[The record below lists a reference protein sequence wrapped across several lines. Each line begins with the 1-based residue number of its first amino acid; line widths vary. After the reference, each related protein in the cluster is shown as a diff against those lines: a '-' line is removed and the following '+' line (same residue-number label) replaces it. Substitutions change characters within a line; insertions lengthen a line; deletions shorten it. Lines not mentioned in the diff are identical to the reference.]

1 MQISDLVRQYNSA
14 VSNGEPMTG
23 KMGVEKLVSALSE
36 LSQGNIFEG
45 TINSVKG
52 NVVSLGLSN
61 GQQITARLDGKVS
74 LTEGQSMFFQVKSN
88 DGNYVQIR
96 PFMLDGAGANL
107 TLLDAL
113 KSANLP
119 TDTANLSM
127 VNQMMQQQ
135 MPIDKASLNQMYHL
149 MQANPQV
156 NASTIVQMVKL
167 GIEITPGNAAQFEN
181 YMSDRQAITAAM
193 DDFINELPEI
203 MSDDDL
209 SMYRLAS
216 QGRQIINIVTD
227 GLKENTATA
236 PGNVLGEAS
245 NEISGMAVNEATN
258 EIANG
263 STEVASNEISGVAVN
278 EPADETAEAASN
290 GTVNENTGE
299 VLNEAA
305 GGDANEPINGMRDII
320 QTEETAEN
328 VLVPQKPTENIAENS
343 LGSVMTDEQLKE
355 LNEQIKS
362 LLPDKAGN
370 EISLYSKDD
379 SIVGTLNDI
388 KELLK
393 NTAADKQTLL
403 KLFSGSGFK
412 AMIKN
417 ALTRQWMITP
427 EQLKESDKQLTDKI
441 GRLYEKVSEQ
451 LDKMQEIIKS
461 SGVVKENVSALAENI
476 RGNIEFMNQVN
487 NVYTYV
493 QIPMK
498 MNGHSASGQLY
509 VYTNKKNITDPDK
522 ELSAFLH
529 LDMDNLGATDVS
541 IKMLKKEVS
550 TNFYM
555 DNDES
560 YILIERFLPKLE
572 EKLRNKGYS
581 CKLSVVNEKHHVNF
595 VDDFLKKDLPPA
607 GQLHRYSFDMRA

>member
-149 MQANPQV
+149 LQANPQV

-203 MSDDDL
+203 MSDGDL
-209 SMYRLAS
+209 SMYRLAL

-227 GLKENTATA
+227 GLKENTDTA
-236 PGNVLGEAS
+236 SDKIFGVAS
-245 NEISGMAVNEATN
+245 SEISGMAVNEA
-258 EIANG
+258 ANG
-263 STEVASNEISGVAVN
+263 NIGVASN

-355 LNEQIKS
+355 LNVQIKS

-498 MNGHSASGQLY
+498 MNGHNASGQLY

>member
-149 MQANPQV
+149 LQANPQV

-203 MSDDDL
+203 MSDGDL

-227 GLKENTATA
+227 GLKENIDTA

-258 EIANG
+258 GNI
-263 STEVASNEISGVAVN
+263 EVASNEISGVAVN

-290 GTVNENTGE
+290 GTVNENTGV

-305 GGDANEPINGMRDII
+305 GGDANEPINGMRDIV

-355 LNEQIKS
+355 LNEQLKS

-370 EISLYSKDD
+370 EISLYAKDD

-388 KELLK
+388 KDLLK

-498 MNGHSASGQLY
+498 MNGHNASGQLY

-541 IKMLKKEVS
+541 IKMFKKEVS

>member
-149 MQANPQV
+149 LQANPQV

-203 MSDDDL
+203 MSDGDL

-227 GLKENTATA
+227 GLKENIDTA
-236 PGNVLGEAS
+236 PDKIFGVAS
-245 NEISGMAVNEATN
+245 NEISGMAVNEA
-258 EIANG
+258 ANG
-263 STEVASNEISGVAVN
+263 NIGVASNEISGVAVN
-278 EPADETAEAASN
+278 EPADENAEAASN
-290 GTVNENTGE
+290 GTINENTGV

-355 LNEQIKS
+355 LNEQLKS

-498 MNGHSASGQLY
+498 MNGHNASGQLY

>member
-149 MQANPQV
+149 LQANPQV

-193 DDFINELPEI
+193 DEFINVLPEI
-203 MSDDDL
+203 MSDGDL

-245 NEISGMAVNEATN
+245 NEISGMAVNEAAN

-263 STEVASNEISGVAVN
+263 STEVASNEISGVAVK
-278 EPADETAEAASN
+278 EPADENAEVASNEAA
-290 GTVNENTGE
+290 NENTGA
-299 VLNEAA
+299 VLNEVA
-305 GGDANEPINGMRDII
+305 GADANETINGMRDII

-328 VLVPQKPTENIAENS
+328 VLVSQKPTENIAENS

-393 NTAADKQTLL
+393 NTTADKQSLL

-461 SGVVKENVSALAENI
+461 SGAVKENVSALAENI

-498 MNGHSASGQLY
+498 MNGHNASGQLY

>member
-149 MQANPQV
+149 LQANPQV

-203 MSDDDL
+203 MSDGDL

-245 NEISGMAVNEATN
+245 NEILGMAVNEAAN

-263 STEVASNEISGVAVN
+263 STEVASNEISGVAVK
-278 EPADETAEAASN
+278 EPAGENAEVASNEAA
-290 GTVNENTGE
+290 NENTGA

-305 GGDANEPINGMRDII
+305 GADANEPINGMRDII

-328 VLVPQKPTENIAENS
+328 S

-355 LNEQIKS
+355 LNEQLKS

-393 NTAADKQTLL
+393 NTTADKQSLL

-461 SGVVKENVSALAENI
+461 SGAVKENVSALAENI

-498 MNGHSASGQLY
+498 MNGHNASGQLY

>member
-149 MQANPQV
+149 LQANPQV

-203 MSDDDL
+203 MSDGDL

-227 GLKENTATA
+227 GLKENIDTA

-258 EIANG
+258 GNI
-263 STEVASNEISGVAVN
+263 EVASNEISGVAVN
-278 EPADETAEAASN
+278 EPADENAEAASN
-290 GTVNENTGE
+290 GTINENTGV

-355 LNEQIKS
+355 LNEQLKS

-370 EISLYSKDD
+370 EISLYAKDD

-498 MNGHSASGQLY
+498 MNGHNASGQLY

>member
-149 MQANPQV
+149 LQANPQV

-227 GLKENTATA
+227 GLKENTDMA

-245 NEISGMAVNEATN
+245 NEISGMAVNEAAN

-263 STEVASNEISGVAVN
+263 STEVASNEISGVAVK
-278 EPADETAEAASN
+278 EPADENAEVASNEAA
-290 GTVNENTGE
+290 NENTGA

-305 GGDANEPINGMRDII
+305 GADANEPINGMRDII
-320 QTEETAEN
+320 QMEET
-328 VLVPQKPTENIAENS
+328 AENS
-343 LGSVMTDEQLKE
+343 LGSVMTDEQLKK
-355 LNEQIKS
+355 LNEQLKS

-393 NTAADKQTLL
+393 NTTADKQSLL

-498 MNGHSASGQLY
+498 MNGHNASGQLY

>member
-149 MQANPQV
+149 LQANPQV

-203 MSDDDL
+203 MSDGDL

-227 GLKENTATA
+227 GLKENIDTA

-245 NEISGMAVNEATN
+245 NEISGMAVNEA
-258 EIANG
+258 ANG
-263 STEVASNEISGVAVN
+263 NIGVASNEISGVAVN

-355 LNEQIKS
+355 LNEQLKS

-498 MNGHSASGQLY
+498 MNGHNASGQLY

>member
-149 MQANPQV
+149 LQANPQV

-203 MSDDDL
+203 MSDGDL

-227 GLKENTATA
+227 GLKENIDTA

-258 EIANG
+258 GNI
-263 STEVASNEISGVAVN
+263 EVASNEISGVAVN

-290 GTVNENTGE
+290 GTVNENTGV

-305 GGDANEPINGMRDII
+305 GGDANEPINGMRDIV

-355 LNEQIKS
+355 LNEQLKS

-370 EISLYSKDD
+370 EISLYAKDD

-493 QIPMK
+493 QI
-498 MNGHSASGQLY
+498 GRA
-509 VYTNKKNITDPDK
+509 
-522 ELSAFLH
+522 
-529 LDMDNLGATDVS
+529 
-541 IKMLKKEVS
+541 
-550 TNFYM
+550 
-555 DNDES
+555 
-560 YILIERFLPKLE
+560 
-572 EKLRNKGYS
+572 
-581 CKLSVVNEKHHVNF
+581 HV
-595 VDDFLKKDLPPA
+595 
-607 GQLHRYSFDMRA
+607 

>member
-149 MQANPQV
+149 LQANPQV

-203 MSDDDL
+203 MSDGDL

-227 GLKENTATA
+227 GLKENIDTA

-258 EIANG
+258 GNI
-263 STEVASNEISGVAVN
+263 EVASNEISGVAVN

-290 GTVNENTGE
+290 GTVNENTGV

-305 GGDANEPINGMRDII
+305 GGDANEPINGMRDIV

-355 LNEQIKS
+355 LNEQLKS

-370 EISLYSKDD
+370 EISLYAKDD

-498 MNGHSASGQLY
+498 MNGHNASGQLY

-581 CKLSVVNEKHHVNF
+581 CKLSEI
-595 VDDFLKKDLPPA
+595 
-607 GQLHRYSFDMRA
+607 GRASCRERV

>member
-96 PFMLDGAGANL
+96 PFMVDGAGANL

-149 MQANPQV
+149 LQANPQV

-193 DDFINELPEI
+193 DEFINELPEI
-203 MSDDDL
+203 MSDGDL

-227 GLKENTATA
+227 GLKENTDAA
-236 PGNVLGEAS
+236 PDKIFGVAS
-245 NEISGMAVNEATN
+245 NEISGTAVNATAN
-258 EIANG
+258 EIANESANG
-263 STEVASNEISGVAVN
+263 NTEVASNEISGVAVN
-278 EPADETAEAASN
+278 GSAD
-290 GTVNENTGE
+290 
-299 VLNEAA
+299 
-305 GGDANEPINGMRDII
+305 
-320 QTEETAEN
+320 ETAEN
-328 VLVPQKPTENIAENS
+328 VLLPQKPTENIAENS
-343 LGSVMTDEQLKE
+343 LGSVMTDEQLTE
-355 LNEQIKS
+355 LNEQLKS

-393 NTAADKQTLL
+393 NTTADKQTLL

-461 SGVVKENVSALAENI
+461 SGAVKENVSALAENI

-498 MNGHSASGQLY
+498 MNGHNASGQLY

-529 LDMDNLGATDVS
+529 LDMDNLGSTDVS

>member
-149 MQANPQV
+149 LQANPQV

-167 GIEITPGNAAQFEN
+167 GIGITPGNAAQFEN

-203 MSDDDL
+203 MSDGDL
-209 SMYRLAS
+209 SMYRLAL

-227 GLKENTATA
+227 GLKENTDTA
-236 PGNVLGEAS
+236 SDKIFGVAS
-245 NEISGMAVNEATN
+245 SEISGMAVNEA
-258 EIANG
+258 ANG
-263 STEVASNEISGVAVN
+263 NIGVASN

-305 GGDANEPINGMRDII
+305 GGDANEPINGIRDII

-498 MNGHSASGQLY
+498 MNGHNASGQLY

>member
-149 MQANPQV
+149 LQANPQV

-203 MSDDDL
+203 MSDGDL

-227 GLKENTATA
+227 GLKENIDTA

-245 NEISGMAVNEATN
+245 NEILGMAVNEATN
-258 EIANG
+258 GNI
-263 STEVASNEISGVAVN
+263 EVASNEISGVAVN

-290 GTVNENTGE
+290 GTVNENTGV

-305 GGDANEPINGMRDII
+305 GGDANEPINGMRDIV

-355 LNEQIKS
+355 LNEQLKS

-370 EISLYSKDD
+370 EISLYAKDD

-498 MNGHSASGQLY
+498 MNGHNASGQLY

>member
-149 MQANPQV
+149 LQANPQV

-203 MSDDDL
+203 MSDGDL

-227 GLKENTATA
+227 GLKENIDTA

-258 EIANG
+258 GNI
-263 STEVASNEISGVAVN
+263 EVASNEISGVAVN

-290 GTVNENTGE
+290 GTVNENTGV

-305 GGDANEPINGMRDII
+305 GADANEPINGMRDIV

-355 LNEQIKS
+355 LNEQLKS

-370 EISLYSKDD
+370 EISLYAKDD

-498 MNGHSASGQLY
+498 MNGHNASGQLY

-541 IKMLKKEVS
+541 IKMFKKEVS

>member
-149 MQANPQV
+149 LQANPQV

-193 DDFINELPEI
+193 DEFINELPEI
-203 MSDDDL
+203 MSDGDL

-227 GLKENTATA
+227 GLKENTVTA

-245 NEISGMAVNEATN
+245 NEISGMAVNEAAN

-263 STEVASNEISGVAVN
+263 STEVASNEISGVAVK
-278 EPADETAEAASN
+278 EPADENAEVASNEAA
-290 GTVNENTGE
+290 NENTGAI
-299 VLNEAA
+299 LNEAA
-305 GGDANEPINGMRDII
+305 GADANEPINGMRDII
-320 QTEETAEN
+320 QMEET
-328 VLVPQKPTENIAENS
+328 AENS
-343 LGSVMTDEQLKE
+343 LGSVMTDEQLTE
-355 LNEQIKS
+355 LNEQLKS

-393 NTAADKQTLL
+393 NTTADKQSLL
-403 KLFSGSGFK
+403 KLFLGSGFK

-461 SGVVKENVSALAENI
+461 SGAVKENVSALAENI

-498 MNGHSASGQLY
+498 MNGHNASGQLY

-541 IKMLKKEVS
+541 IKMFKKEVS

>member
-149 MQANPQV
+149 LQANPQV

-203 MSDDDL
+203 MSDGDL

-227 GLKENTATA
+227 GLKENIDTA

-258 EIANG
+258 GNI
-263 STEVASNEISGVAVN
+263 EVASNEISGVAVN

-290 GTVNENTGE
+290 GTVNENTGV

-355 LNEQIKS
+355 LNEQIKY

-498 MNGHSASGQLY
+498 MNGHNASGQLY

>member
-149 MQANPQV
+149 LQANPQV

-203 MSDDDL
+203 MSDGDL

-227 GLKENTATA
+227 GLKENIDTA

-258 EIANG
+258 GNI
-263 STEVASNEISGVAVN
+263 EVASNEISGVAVN

-290 GTVNENTGE
+290 GTVNENTGV

-305 GGDANEPINGMRDII
+305 GGDANEPINGMRDIV

-343 LGSVMTDEQLKE
+343 LGSVMTDEQLKK
-355 LNEQIKS
+355 LNEQLKS

-370 EISLYSKDD
+370 EISLYAKDD

-498 MNGHSASGQLY
+498 MNGHNASGQLY

>member
-149 MQANPQV
+149 LQANPQV

-203 MSDDDL
+203 MSDGDL
-209 SMYRLAS
+209 SMYRLAL

-227 GLKENTATA
+227 GLKENTDTA
-236 PGNVLGEAS
+236 SDKIFGVAS
-245 NEISGMAVNEATN
+245 SEISGMAVNEA
-258 EIANG
+258 ANG
-263 STEVASNEISGVAVN
+263 NIGVASN

-305 GGDANEPINGMRDII
+305 GGDANEPINGIRDII

-328 VLVPQKPTENIAENS
+328 VLVPQKSTENIAENS

-393 NTAADKQTLL
+393 NTAADKQMLL

-498 MNGHSASGQLY
+498 MNGHNASGQLY

-555 DNDES
+555 DNYES

>member
-149 MQANPQV
+149 LQANPQV

-203 MSDDDL
+203 MSDGDL

-227 GLKENTATA
+227 GLKENIDTA

-258 EIANG
+258 GNI
-263 STEVASNEISGVAVN
+263 EVASNEISGVAVN
-278 EPADETAEAASN
+278 EPADETAEATSN
-290 GTVNENTGE
+290 GTVNENTGV

-305 GGDANEPINGMRDII
+305 GGDANEPINGMRDIV

-355 LNEQIKS
+355 LNEQLKS

-370 EISLYSKDD
+370 EISLYAKDD

-403 KLFSGSGFK
+403 KFFSGSGFK

-498 MNGHSASGQLY
+498 MNGHNASGQLY

>member
-149 MQANPQV
+149 LQANPQV

-203 MSDDDL
+203 MSDGDL

-227 GLKENTATA
+227 GLKENIDTA

-258 EIANG
+258 GNI
-263 STEVASNEISGVAVN
+263 EVASNEISGVAVN

-290 GTVNENTGE
+290 GTVNENTGV

-305 GGDANEPINGMRDII
+305 GGDANEPINGMRDIV

-355 LNEQIKS
+355 LNEQLKS

-370 EISLYSKDD
+370 EISLYAKDD

-498 MNGHSASGQLY
+498 MNGHNASGQLY

-581 CKLSVVNEKHHVNF
+581 CKLSVVNKKHHVNF

>member
-96 PFMLDGAGANL
+96 PFMMDGAGANL

-149 MQANPQV
+149 LQANPQV

-193 DDFINELPEI
+193 DDFINEIPEI
-203 MSDDDL
+203 MSDGDL
-209 SMYRLAS
+209 SMYRLAL

-227 GLKENTATA
+227 GLKENTDTA
-236 PGNVLGEAS
+236 SDKIFGVAS
-245 NEISGMAVNEATN
+245 SEISGMAVNEA
-258 EIANG
+258 ANG
-263 STEVASNEISGVAVN
+263 NIGVASN

-498 MNGHSASGQLY
+498 MNGHNASGQLY

>member
-149 MQANPQV
+149 LQANPQV

-167 GIEITPGNAAQFEN
+167 GIDITPGNAAQFEN

-203 MSDDDL
+203 MSDGDL

-216 QGRQIINIVTD
+216 QGMQIINIVTD
-227 GLKENTATA
+227 GLKENIDTA
-236 PGNVLGEAS
+236 PDKIFGVAS
-245 NEISGMAVNEATN
+245 NEISGMAVNEA
-258 EIANG
+258 ANG
-263 STEVASNEISGVAVN
+263 NIGVASNEISGVAVN
-278 EPADETAEAASN
+278 EPADENAEAASN
-290 GTVNENTGE
+290 GTINENTGV
-299 VLNEAA
+299 VLNEVA

-355 LNEQIKS
+355 LNEQLKS
-362 LLPDKAGN
+362 LLPYKAGN

-417 ALTRQWMITP
+417 ALIRQWMITP

-498 MNGHSASGQLY
+498 MNGHNASGQLY

>member
-23 KMGVEKLVSALSE
+23 KMGVEKLVSTLSE

-149 MQANPQV
+149 LQANPQV

-203 MSDDDL
+203 MSDGDL

-227 GLKENTATA
+227 GLKENIDTA

-258 EIANG
+258 GNI
-263 STEVASNEISGVAVN
+263 EVASNEISGVAVN

-290 GTVNENTGE
+290 GTVNENTGV

-305 GGDANEPINGMRDII
+305 GGDANEPINGMRDIV

-355 LNEQIKS
+355 LNEQLKS

-370 EISLYSKDD
+370 EISLYAKDD

-498 MNGHSASGQLY
+498 MNGHNASGQLY

-541 IKMLKKEVS
+541 IKMFKKEVS

>member
-96 PFMLDGAGANL
+96 PFMLDGAWANL

-149 MQANPQV
+149 LQANPQV

-203 MSDDDL
+203 MSDGDL

-227 GLKENTATA
+227 GLKENIDTA

-258 EIANG
+258 GNI
-263 STEVASNEISGVAVN
+263 EVASNEISGVAVN

-290 GTVNENTGE
+290 GTVNENTGV

-305 GGDANEPINGMRDII
+305 GGDANEPINGMRDIV

-355 LNEQIKS
+355 LNEQLKS

-370 EISLYSKDD
+370 EISLYAKDD

-498 MNGHSASGQLY
+498 MNGHNASGQLY

-541 IKMLKKEVS
+541 IKMFKKEVS

>member
-149 MQANPQV
+149 LQANPQV

-203 MSDDDL
+203 MSDGDL

-227 GLKENTATA
+227 GLKENIDTA

-258 EIANG
+258 GNI
-263 STEVASNEISGVAVN
+263 EVASNEISGVAVN

-290 GTVNENTGE
+290 GTVNKNTGV

-305 GGDANEPINGMRDII
+305 GGDANEPINGMRDIV

-355 LNEQIKS
+355 LNEQLKS

-370 EISLYSKDD
+370 EISLYAKDD

-498 MNGHSASGQLY
+498 MNGHNASGQLY

>member
-149 MQANPQV
+149 LQANPQV

-203 MSDDDL
+203 MSDGDL

-245 NEISGMAVNEATN
+245 NEISGMAVNEAAN

-278 EPADETAEAASN
+278 GSADENAEVASNEAA
-290 GTVNENTGE
+290 NENTGA

-305 GGDANEPINGMRDII
+305 GADANEPINGMRDII
-320 QTEETAEN
+320 QMEET
-328 VLVPQKPTENIAENS
+328 AENS

-355 LNEQIKS
+355 LNEQLKS

-393 NTAADKQTLL
+393 NTTADKQSLL

-461 SGVVKENVSALAENI
+461 SGAVKENVSALAENI

-498 MNGHSASGQLY
+498 MNGHNASGQLY

-581 CKLSVVNEKHHVNF
+581 CKLSVVNEKHHINF

>member
-149 MQANPQV
+149 LQANPQV

-203 MSDDDL
+203 MSDGDL

-227 GLKENTATA
+227 GLKENIDTA

-258 EIANG
+258 GNI
-263 STEVASNEISGVAVN
+263 EVASNEISGVAVN

-290 GTVNENTGE
+290 GTVNENTGV

-305 GGDANEPINGMRDII
+305 GGDANEPINGMRDIV
-320 QTEETAEN
+320 QTEENAEN

-355 LNEQIKS
+355 LNEQLKS

-370 EISLYSKDD
+370 EISLYAKDD

-498 MNGHSASGQLY
+498 MNGHNASGQLY

-541 IKMLKKEVS
+541 IKMFKKEVS

>member
-149 MQANPQV
+149 LQANPQV

-193 DDFINELPEI
+193 DEFINELPEI
-203 MSDDDL
+203 MSDGDL

-227 GLKENTATA
+227 GLKENTVTA

-245 NEISGMAVNEATN
+245 NEISGMAVNEAAN

-278 EPADETAEAASN
+278 GSADENAEVASNEAA
-290 GTVNENTGE
+290 NENTGA

-305 GGDANEPINGMRDII
+305 GADTNEPINGMRDII
-320 QTEETAEN
+320 QTEET
-328 VLVPQKPTENIAENS
+328 AENS

-355 LNEQIKS
+355 LNEQLKS

-393 NTAADKQTLL
+393 NTTADKQSLL

-461 SGVVKENVSALAENI
+461 SGAVKENVSALAENI

-498 MNGHSASGQLY
+498 MNGHNASGQLY

>member
-149 MQANPQV
+149 LQANPQV

-203 MSDDDL
+203 MSDGDL

-227 GLKENTATA
+227 GLKENTDTA

-245 NEISGMAVNEATN
+245 NEISGMAVNEAAN

-290 GTVNENTGE
+290 GTVNENTGV

-305 GGDANEPINGMRDII
+305 GTDANEPINGMRDII
-320 QTEETAEN
+320 QTEENAEN

-393 NTAADKQTLL
+393 NTAADKQSLL

-498 MNGHSASGQLY
+498 MNGHNASGQLY

-541 IKMLKKEVS
+541 IKMFKKEVS

>member
-1 MQISDLVRQYNSA
+1 
-14 VSNGEPMTG
+14 
-23 KMGVEKLVSALSE
+23 
-36 LSQGNIFEG
+36 
-45 TINSVKG
+45 
-52 NVVSLGLSN
+52 
-61 GQQITARLDGKVS
+61 
-74 LTEGQSMFFQVKSN
+74 
-88 DGNYVQIR
+88 
-96 PFMLDGAGANL
+96 MLDGAGANL

-149 MQANPQV
+149 LQANPQV

-245 NEISGMAVNEATN
+245 NEISGMAVNEAAN

-278 EPADETAEAASN
+278 GSADENAEVASNEAA
-290 GTVNENTGE
+290 NENTGA

-305 GGDANEPINGMRDII
+305 GADANEPINGMRDII
-320 QTEETAEN
+320 QMEET
-328 VLVPQKPTENIAENS
+328 AENS

-355 LNEQIKS
+355 LNEQLKS

-393 NTAADKQTLL
+393 NTTADKQSLL

-461 SGVVKENVSALAENI
+461 SGAVKENVSALAENI

-498 MNGHSASGQLY
+498 MNGHNASGQLY

-555 DNDES
+555 DNDEA
-560 YILIERFLPKLE
+560 YILIERFLLKLE

>member
-88 DGNYVQIR
+88 NGNYVQIR

-149 MQANPQV
+149 LQANPQV

-203 MSDDDL
+203 MSDGDL

-245 NEISGMAVNEATN
+245 NEISGMAVNEAAN

-278 EPADETAEAASN
+278 GSADENAEVASNEAA
-290 GTVNENTGE
+290 NENTGA

-305 GGDANEPINGMRDII
+305 GADANEPINGMRDII
-320 QTEETAEN
+320 QMEET
-328 VLVPQKPTENIAENS
+328 AENS

-355 LNEQIKS
+355 LNEQLKS

-393 NTAADKQTLL
+393 NTTADKQSLL

-461 SGVVKENVSALAENI
+461 SGAVKENVSALAENI

-498 MNGHSASGQLY
+498 MNGHNASGQLY

>member
-149 MQANPQV
+149 LQANPQV

-203 MSDDDL
+203 MSDGDL

-227 GLKENTATA
+227 GLKENTVTA

-245 NEISGMAVNEATN
+245 NEISGMAVNEA
-258 EIANG
+258 ANG
-263 STEVASNEISGVAVN
+263 NIGVSSN

-305 GGDANEPINGMRDII
+305 GGDANEPINGIRDII

-393 NTAADKQTLL
+393 NTAADKQMLL

-498 MNGHSASGQLY
+498 MNGHNASGQLY

>member
-149 MQANPQV
+149 LQANPQV

-203 MSDDDL
+203 MSDGDL
-209 SMYRLAS
+209 SMYRLAL

-227 GLKENTATA
+227 GLKENTDTA
-236 PGNVLGEAS
+236 SDKIFGVAS
-245 NEISGMAVNEATN
+245 SEISGMAVNEA
-258 EIANG
+258 ANG
-263 STEVASNEISGVAVN
+263 NIGVASN

-343 LGSVMTDEQLKE
+343 LGSVMTDDQLKE

-461 SGVVKENVSALAENI
+461 SGGVKENVSALAENI

-498 MNGHSASGQLY
+498 MNGNNASGQLY

>member
-149 MQANPQV
+149 LQANPQV

-227 GLKENTATA
+227 GLKENTDTA
-236 PGNVLGEAS
+236 PDKIFGVAS
-245 NEISGMAVNEATN
+245 NEISGMAVNEA
-258 EIANG
+258 ANG
-263 STEVASNEISGVAVN
+263 NIGVASNEISGVAVN

-290 GTVNENTGE
+290 GTVNENTGV

-305 GGDANEPINGMRDII
+305 GGDANEPINGMRDIV

-393 NTAADKQTLL
+393 NTAADKQMLL

-498 MNGHSASGQLY
+498 MNGHNASGQLY

-560 YILIERFLPKLE
+560 YVLIERFLPKLE

>member
-135 MPIDKASLNQMYHL
+135 MPIDTASLNQMYHL
-149 MQANPQV
+149 LQANPQV

-227 GLKENTATA
+227 GLKENTDMA

-245 NEISGMAVNEATN
+245 NEISGMAVNEAAN

-305 GGDANEPINGMRDII
+305 GGDTNEPINGMRDII

-328 VLVPQKPTENIAENS
+328 VLVSQKPTENIAENS

-379 SIVGTLNDI
+379 NIVGTLNDI

-427 EQLKESDKQLTDKI
+427 EQLKENDKQLTDKI

>member
-149 MQANPQV
+149 LQANPQV

-203 MSDDDL
+203 MSDGDL
-209 SMYRLAS
+209 SMYRLAL

-227 GLKENTATA
+227 GLKENTDTA
-236 PGNVLGEAS
+236 SDKIFGVAS
-245 NEISGMAVNEATN
+245 SEISGMAVNEA
-258 EIANG
+258 ANG
-263 STEVASNEISGVAVN
+263 NIGGASN

-498 MNGHSASGQLY
+498 MNGHNASGQLY

>member
-149 MQANPQV
+149 LQANPQV

-193 DDFINELPEI
+193 DEFINELPEI
-203 MSDDDL
+203 MSDGDL

-245 NEISGMAVNEATN
+245 NEISGMAVNEAAN

-278 EPADETAEAASN
+278 GSADENAEVASNEAA
-290 GTVNENTGE
+290 NENTGA
-299 VLNEAA
+299 VLNEAV
-305 GGDANEPINGMRDII
+305 GSDANEPINGMRDII

-328 VLVPQKPTENIAENS
+328 S

-355 LNEQIKS
+355 LNEQLKS

-393 NTAADKQTLL
+393 NTTADKQSLL

-498 MNGHSASGQLY
+498 MNGHNASGQLY

>member
-149 MQANPQV
+149 LQANPQV

-227 GLKENTATA
+227 GLKENTDTA
-236 PGNVLGEAS
+236 PGNILGEAS
-245 NEISGMAVNEATN
+245 NEISGMAVNEAAN

-263 STEVASNEISGVAVN
+263 STEVASNEISGVAVK
-278 EPADETAEAASN
+278 EPADENAEVASNEAA
-290 GTVNENTGE
+290 NEKTGA

-305 GGDANEPINGMRDII
+305 GADANEPINGMRDIM
-320 QTEETAEN
+320 QMEET
-328 VLVPQKPTENIAENS
+328 AENS

-355 LNEQIKS
+355 LNEQLKS

-393 NTAADKQTLL
+393 NTTADKQSLL

-461 SGVVKENVSALAENI
+461 SGAVKENVSALAENI

-498 MNGHSASGQLY
+498 MNGHNASGQLY

>member
-149 MQANPQV
+149 LQANPQV

-203 MSDDDL
+203 MSDGDL

-227 GLKENTATA
+227 GLKENIDTA

-258 EIANG
+258 GNI
-263 STEVASNEISGVAVN
+263 EVASNEISGVAVN

-290 GTVNENTGE
+290 GTVNENTGV

-328 VLVPQKPTENIAENS
+328 VLLPQKPTENIAENS

-355 LNEQIKS
+355 LNEQLKS

-370 EISLYSKDD
+370 EISLYAKDD

-498 MNGHSASGQLY
+498 MNGHNASGQLY

>member
-149 MQANPQV
+149 LQANPQV

-203 MSDDDL
+203 MSDGDL
-209 SMYRLAS
+209 SMYRLAL

-227 GLKENTATA
+227 GLKENTDM
-236 PGNVLGEAS
+236 AS
-245 NEISGMAVNEATN
+245 DKIFGVASSEISGMAVNEA
-258 EIANG
+258 ANG
-263 STEVASNEISGVAVN
+263 NIGVASN

-498 MNGHSASGQLY
+498 MNGHNASGQLY